1 MDIQDLNKSQLILL
15 AVLLSFITS
24 IATGITTV
32 TLMQQAPTSFTAP
45 VNRIIKQTVEKIQQ
59 VEGKTVTQTVVVKE
73 EDLVVDAIAKNQSAV
88 FSITK
93 EIQNEDLTTSEI
105 SAGRG
110 FVVSTNGNIVVVVD
124 ASLVS
129 DKGVYFVKNDSGK
142 FKAEFVSTDKAGFS
156 FIKIGAA
163 VNGTDKLIFTVPT
176 SGDLDKMKIG
186 QKVIVLGNKISSSIF
201 EGNKNV
207 DISVTK
213 SNAGG
218 LVLDLDGNA
227 IGIALFSDTS
237 NFASIKTIND
247 ALVSLTTP
255 VVVGPSTKT
264 P

>member
-1 MDIQDLNKSQLILL
+1 M
-15 AVLLSFITS
+15 
-24 IATGITTV
+24 
-32 TLMQQAPTSFTAP
+32 
-45 VNRIIKQTVEKIQQ
+45 
-59 VEGKTVTQTVVVKE
+59 
-73 EDLVVDAIAKNQSAV
+73 
-88 FSITK
+88 
-93 EIQNEDLTTSEI
+93 
-105 SAGRG
+105 
-110 FVVSTNGNIVVVVD
+110 
-124 ASLVS
+124 
-129 DKGVYFVKNDSGK
+129 
-142 FKAEFVSTDKAGFS
+142 
-156 FIKIGAA
+156 
-163 VNGTDKLIFTVPT
+163 NGTDKLIFTVPT